1 MARADERRLQVLRAI
16 VTDFV
21 ASHEPVG
28 SKTLVEKY
36 QLGVSSATIRKDMAT
51 LEAEGYITQP
61 HTSSGRVPTEK
72 GYREFVDSIDKI
84 KPLSRAERTAI
95 RRFLDESISID
106 DVLNRGIRLLSQ
118 LTQQVAVIQYP
129 TLHRSGV
136 HHVEIMQLAPR
147 RVLAV
152 IITDRGRVD
161 QRIVEFDRDLT
172 PDAIAALQQEFIS
185 ALKGR
190 PLTEASTAVETLLA
204 DPHHPYAEE
213 LARAGHI
220 ILDTL
225 VEHPEERLL
234 LDGTS
239 HLTRHAASL
248 HGSLQELLDALEEQ
262 VVILKLL
269 NSTVADARS
278 DPHAVT
284 VRIGE
289 ETHLEHIHGTSVVST
304 TYGNGDS
311 IFGGLGIIGPTR
323 MDYLTNM
330 AAVSAVAR
338 YIGEILTVH

>member
-1 MARADERRLQVLRAI
+1 MARADERRLKVLRAI

-28 SKTLVEKY
+28 SKAIVEKY
-36 QLGVSSATIRKDMAT
+36 QLGVSSATIRNDMAV

-72 GYREFVDSIDKI
+72 GYREFVDNIEHI

-95 RRFLDESISID
+95 RRFLDESISVD

-129 TLHRSGV
+129 TLHRSSV
-136 HHVEIMQLAPR
+136 YHVEIMQMASR
-147 RVLAV
+147 RVLVV

-172 PDAIAALQQEFIS
+172 EEAVETLQQEFT

-190 PLTEASTAVETLLA
+190 TLSQASSAVETLLD
-204 DPHHPYAEE
+204 DPRHPYAEE
-213 LARAGHI
+213 LERAGHI

-225 VEHPEERLL
+225 IEHPEERLL
-234 LDGTS
+234 LGGTS

-262 VVILKLL
+262 VIILKLL
-269 NSTVADARS
+269 NSAAKDPLS
-278 DPHAVT
+278 DPRAVT

-304 TYGNGDS
+304 TYGADDS
-311 IFGGLGIIGPTR
+311 IYGGLGVIGPTR
-323 MDYLTNM
+323 MDYLNNI

-338 YIGEILTVH
+338 YIGEILAGH

>member
-1 MARADERRLQVLRAI
+1 MARADERRLKVLRAI

-28 SKTLVEKY
+28 SKALVEKY
-36 QLGVSSATIRKDMAT
+36 QLGVSSATIRNDMAV
-51 LEAEGYITQP
+51 LEAQGYITQP
-61 HTSSGRVPTEK
+61 HPSSGRVPTEK
-72 GYREFVDSIDKI
+72 GYREFVDNIEQI

-129 TLHRSGV
+129 TLHRASV
-136 HHVEIMQLAPR
+136 HHVEIMQMADR
-147 RVLAV
+147 RVLII

-161 QRIVEFDRDLT
+161 QRIVEFERDLT
-172 PDAIAALQQEFIS
+172 PDAVTTLQQEFIT

-190 PLTEASTAVETLLA
+190 TLSEASTAVAALLA
-204 DPHHPYAEE
+204 EPHHLYSEE

-234 LDGTS
+234 LGGTS
-239 HLTRHAASL
+239 HLTRHAASF

-269 NSTVADARS
+269 NSADTNPLG

-304 TYGNGDS
+304 TYGADDS
-311 IFGGLGIIGPTR
+311 VFGGLGVIGPTR
-323 MDYLTNM
+323 MDYLTNI

-338 YIGEILTVH
+338 YIGEILAGH